1 MSSQPKS
8 SQPLPSDADLRP
20 NRTAEEALALE
31 EDARLR
37 TDIRLLGRILGDTVR
52 DQEGADVFELVERIR
67 QTSIRFHRDDD
78 KPARREL
85 EIILDGMSTSQ
96 TVRIVRAFSYFSHLA
111 NIAEDQNNIR
121 QMRTR
126 SSAGGSPAPGTLA
139 LTLSHARAAGFS
151 AADLRKFFSE
161 ALVSPVLTAHPTEV
175 RRKST
180 IDREMEIAALLD
192 RSERVQLTPEEIAAS
207 DEQLRRAV
215 LTLWQTNLLR
225 RTKLT
230 VLDEVANGLSFYDY
244 TFLHEVPRMHC
255 ALEDRLNEGQT
266 AAQGELASF
275 LKMGSWIGGDRDGNP
290 FVTADVM
297 RGTLRVQSS
306 RVLRFYL
313 EELHVLGSELSLA
326 AHLADVSKDLR
337 ALAERSP
344 DPSPHRSGEPYRLA
358 VSGIYARLTA
368 TASKLDVETVRP
380 PVGEAAAYASAGEFK
395 ADLDILH
402 RSLVSN
408 NSGVIARGRLRFLR
422 RAVDC
427 FGFHLASLDIRQNSA
442 VHERTVAELI
452 DAAMPGM
459 SYLALNEEA
468 RVALLINELRNARP
482 LTSGFVKYSEETVGE
497 LAIFHAAAE
506 AHARYGADVIPQ
518 CIISMCKGMSD
529 MLEVALLLKE
539 AGLVHPSGRS
549 AINIVPLFE
558 TIEDLQASSG
568 IMDRMLSIHDYRK
581 LVDSRGSVQ
590 EVMLGYSDSNK
601 DGGFVT
607 SGWELYKA
615 EIGLVEVFERHH
627 VRLRLFHG
635 RGGSVGRGGG
645 PSYDAILAQPGGA
658 VNGQIRITEQGEIIS
673 SKYSN
678 AEVGRS
684 NLEVLAAA
692 TLETSLLQPKHSAP
706 RADYLKAMEQLSA
719 LAFKAYRGLVYE
731 TDGFADYF
739 WGSTVITEIA
749 TLNIGSRPASRK
761 KTREIEDLRAIPW
774 VFSWA
779 QCRLML
785 PGWYG
790 FGSAVETWIVDNPDK
805 GMPFLREL
813 YREWPFFRTLLS
825 NMDMVLAKS
834 SIAIASRYAEL
845 VPDAAL
851 REKIFGRIRSE
862 WHSSIEN
869 LLDIMGQER
878 LLQSNPPLER
888 SIRNR
893 FPYLD
898 PLNHVQVELLK
909 EHRAQNPDEQ
919 VLRGIQITINGISAG
934 LRNSG

>member
-1 MSSQPKS
+1 MSLQT
-8 SQPLPSDADLRP
+8 LPSDTADQRP
-20 NRTAEEALALE
+20 NRPEDVQALE
-31 EDARLR
+31 ADARMR
-37 TDIRLLGRILGDTVR
+37 DDIRLLGRILGDTVR
-52 DQEGADVFELVERIR
+52 DQEGAELFDLVERIR
-67 QTSIRFHRDDD
+67 QTSIRFHRDEDRL
-78 KPARREL
+78 ARREL
-85 EIILDGMSTSQ
+85 EQILDSMSTSE

-121 QMRTR
+121 QMR
-126 SSAGGSPAPGTLA
+126 ANKGGGSGVLAETLA
-139 LTLSHARAAGFS
+139 HARAAGIG
-151 AADLRKFFSE
+151 ADALRNFFKS

-180 IDREMEIAALLD
+180 MDREMEVAALLD
-192 RSERVQLTPEEIAAS
+192 RRERVALTADEAAAS
-207 DEQLRRAV
+207 DEQLRREV

-244 TFLHEVPRMHC
+244 TFLREVPRLVNT
-255 ALEDRLNEGQT
+255 LEDRLEEGGEQ
-266 AAQGELASF
+266 AAGELASF
-275 LKMGSWIGGDRDGNP
+275 LRMGSWIGGDRDGNP

-297 RGTLRVQSS
+297 RGTLRLQSS
-306 RVLRFYL
+306 RVMQFYL
-313 EELHVLGSELSLA
+313 NELHVLGSELSIA
-326 AHLADVSKDLR
+326 AHLADVSEELR
-337 ALAERSP
+337 TLAERSP
-344 DPSPHRSGEPYRLA
+344 DTSPHRSGEPYRLA

-368 TASKLDVETVRP
+368 TAEMLQVEITRR
-380 PVGEAAAYASAGEFK
+380 PVGKGAPYDSVGEFK
-395 ADLDILH
+395 ADLDVLH
-402 RSLVSN
+402 RSLISN
-408 NSGVIARGRLRFLR
+408 NAGVIARGRLRLLR

-427 FGFHLASLDIRQNSA
+427 FGFHLARLDIRQNSA
-442 VHERTVAELI
+442 VHERTIAELM
-452 DAAMPGM
+452 DAANPGM
-459 SYLALNEEA
+459 SYLALGEDA
-468 RVALLINELRNARP
+468 RISLLTNELRSTRSLVSP
-482 LTSGFVKYSEETVGE
+482 FVKYSDETMGE
-497 LAIFHAAAE
+497 LNVFHAAAE
-506 AHARYGADVIPQ
+506 AHAKFGSDAIPQ
-518 CIISMCKGMSD
+518 CIISMCKSMSD
-529 MLEVALLLKE
+529 MLEVAVLLKE
-539 AGLVHPSGRS
+539 VGLVHPSGRS

-558 TIEDLQASSG
+558 TIEDLQASSA
-568 IMDRMLSIHDYRK
+568 IMDRMLSLHDYRR

-615 EIGLVEVFERHH
+615 EIGLVDVFERHG

-645 PSYDAILAQPGGA
+645 PSYDAIIAQPGGA

-678 AEVGRS
+678 AEVGRN
-684 NLEVLAAA
+684 NLEILAAA
-692 TLETSLLQPKHSAP
+692 TLEASLLHPRQSAP
-706 RADYLKAMEQLSA
+706 RREYLTAMDELSN

-731 TDGFADYF
+731 TDGFVDYF
-739 WGSTVITEIA
+739 WASTVINEIA

-761 KTREIEDLRAIPW
+761 KTRAIEDLRAIPW

-790 FGSAVETWIVDNPDK
+790 FGSAVEQWIAEHPDK
-805 GMPFLREL
+805 GMPFLKEL
-813 YREWPFFRTLLS
+813 YKEWPFFRMLLS

-845 VPDAAL
+845 VPDEAL
-851 REKIFGRIRSE
+851 REKIFGRIRRE
-862 WHSSIEN
+862 WHSCIET
-869 LLDIMGQER
+869 LLDIMGQDR
-878 LLQSNPPLER
+878 LLQSNPLLER
-888 SIRNR
+888 SVRHR

-919 VLRGIQITINGISAG
+919 VLRGIQLTINGISAG
-934 LRNSG
+934 LRNTG

>member
-1 MSSQPKS
+1 MSPQTM
-8 SQPLPSDADLRP
+8 PSETEIRANRVEDA
-20 NRTAEEALALE
+20 

-52 DQEGADVFELVERIR
+52 DQEGADVFDLVERIR

-85 EIILDGMSTSQ
+85 ELILDSMSISQ
-96 TVRIVRAFSYFSHLA
+96 TLRIVRAFSYFSHLA

-121 QMRTR
+121 QMRAR
-126 SSAGGSPAPGTLA
+126 STAGGTPPPGTLP
-139 LTLSHARAAGFS
+139 LTLAHAQAAGFS
-151 AADLRKFFSE
+151 AADLRKFFAK

-192 RSERVQLTPEEIAAS
+192 RRERVQLTPDEAVAS

-244 TFLHEVPRMHC
+244 TFLHEVPRLHC
-255 ALEDRLNEGQT
+255 MLEDRLNEGDS
-266 AAQGELASF
+266 ARGELASF

-297 RGTLRVQSS
+297 RGSLKLQSS

-313 EELHVLGSELSLA
+313 EELHALGAELSLA

-344 DPSPHRSGEPYRLA
+344 DTSPHRSGEPYRLA
-358 VSGIYARLTA
+358 VSGVFARLTA
-368 TASKLDVETVRP
+368 TAARLEVETTRAA
-380 PVGEAAAYASAGEFK
+380 VGEAAPYANVAEFK
-395 ADLDILH
+395 ADLDTLY
-402 RSLVSN
+402 RSLISN
-408 NSGVIARGRLRFLR
+408 NSGVIARGRLRLLR

-468 RVALLINELRNARP
+468 RVALLAAELRNARP
-482 LTSGFVKYSEETVGE
+482 LTSSFVKYSEETAGE
-497 LAIFHAAAE
+497 LAVFHAAAD
-506 AHARYGADVIPQ
+506 AHARYGSAAIPQ

-529 MLEVALLLKE
+529 MLEVAVLLKE

-615 EIGLVEVFERHH
+615 EIDLVEVFERHH

-645 PSYDAILAQPGGA
+645 PSYDAIIAQPGGA

-684 NLEVLAAA
+684 NLEILAAA
-692 TLETSLLQPKHSAP
+692 TLEASLLQPKQSAP
-706 RADYLKAMEQLSA
+706 RAEYLKAMEELSA

-731 TDGFADYF
+731 TEGFADYF
-739 WGSTVITEIA
+739 WSSTVITEIA

-790 FGSAVETWIVDNPDK
+790 FASAVETWIAQHPEQ
-805 GMPFLREL
+805 GMSFLQEL
-813 YREWPFFRTLLS
+813 YREWPFFRMLLS

-845 VPDAAL
+845 VPDATL
-851 REKIFGRIRSE
+851 RENIFGRIRRE
-862 WHSSIEN
+862 YHSCIE
-869 LLDIMGQER
+869 LLLKIMGQER
-878 LLQSNPPLER
+878 LLQGNPLLER